1 MHVFPKRSLWYQ
13 HGVRVMCAAVALFA
27 AACGA
32 SAAPPPGAT
41 VPQTGA
47 AAQVNPA
54 RIDRVR
60 GELPD
65 GYEVADIAGP
75 VAPAG
80 LWGFGAQWSVEPP
93 RCGVLADPAVQ
104 PDTTRGWSGSGT
116 GGIVYAVVASTAGGL
131 DPAVTAE
138 CGQWTL
144 SAGRSSGSVT
154 LTPAPTIDGA
164 QTVATA
170 TATSIVVEGG
180 TETRSHA
187 DTVTAY
193 LDDHVVFV
201 TVVTDPGS
209 QNPQLGADFV
219 NALMVKT
226 VTALR
231 G

>member
-1 MHVFPKRSLWYQ
+1 M
-13 HGVRVMCAAVALFA
+13 
-27 AACGA
+27 
-32 SAAPPPGAT
+32 
-41 VPQTGA
+41 
-47 AAQVNPA
+47 
-54 RIDRVR
+54 R

-93 RCGVLADPAVQ
+93 RCGVLADPAVRARH
-104 PDTTRGWSGSGT
+104 DERLVGIRDRRHRLRRGGLDGRR
-116 GGIVYAVVASTAGGL
+116 L

-164 QTVATA
+164 QTVAMA

-180 TETRSHA
+180 TATRSHA